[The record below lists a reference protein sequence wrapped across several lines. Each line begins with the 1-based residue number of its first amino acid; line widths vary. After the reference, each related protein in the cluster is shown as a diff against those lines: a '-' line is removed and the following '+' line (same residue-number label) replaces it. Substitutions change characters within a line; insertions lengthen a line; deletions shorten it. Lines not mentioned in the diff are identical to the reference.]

1 MNKIILNIKFYIDYP
16 SWFPCKDILK
26 FWLNTIFEKYSK
38 RIIKITL
45 CIVNKS
51 ISRELNKLWRNKD
64 NPTNVLTFPFV
75 IPVFKILPI
84 YSDIIVCSELIKNE
98 SLLLKQSVKNYWA
111 YIIVHSSLHLMG
123 YNHNNFK
130 SARKMKK
137 VEKYFLNLL
146 NL

>member
-16 SWFPCKDILK
+16 SWFPCKNILR
-26 FWLNTIFEKYSK
+26 FWFNTIFEKYSK

-51 ISRELNKLWRNKD
+51 ISRKLNKIWRNKN
-64 NPTNVLTFPFV
+64 NPTNVLTFPFI
-75 IPVFKILPI
+75 IPTFKVLPI

-123 YNHNNFK
+123 YNHSNFK
-130 SARKMKK
+130 LENKMKK
-137 VEKYFLNLL
+137 AEKYFLNLL